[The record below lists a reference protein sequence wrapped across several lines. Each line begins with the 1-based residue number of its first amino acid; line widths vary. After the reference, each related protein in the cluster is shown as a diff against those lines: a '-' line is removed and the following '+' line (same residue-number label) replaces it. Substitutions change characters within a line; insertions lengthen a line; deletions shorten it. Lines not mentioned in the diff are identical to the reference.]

1 MCHVGFGQDQQ
12 PLVIPALHAHLGE
25 TLLLHGAKGGRL
37 AQACPGRQSGSA
49 AFTLLDGIVLARSAF
64 HHSVNYR
71 SVVLFG
77 RGKAVEGDE
86 EKLRA
91 LEAITE
97 HVAKGRWQKVR
108 RPNRKELAATA
119 VVAIEIETASA
130 KVRSGPPIDD
140 EEDYQLPIWA
150 GVLPLAWDLKALS
163 VTHGYRRR
171 SAFPTIS
178 PIMVAAAFPP
188 AVAEAATG
196 RSHAVGFSG
205 PAIQPHCNFGQRVI
219 SGTENGHDRPLGPA
233 CWRRRCL

>member
-1 MCHVGFGQDQQ
+1 MAEYPITSRSEVKRLAKRAVYDRDTVHQIIDEALMCHVGFGQDQQ
-12 PLVIPALHAHLGE
+12 PLVIPALHARLGE

-37 AQACPGRQSGSA
+37 LKHVQEGNPVCA

-150 GVLPLAWDLKALS
+150 GVLPLAL
-163 VTHGYRRR
+163 G
-171 SAFPTIS
+171 PES
-178 PIMVAAAFPP
+178 PISDPRLPPSLGVPDHIADYGRRGFP
-188 AVAEAATG
+188 AGG
-196 RSHAVGFSG
+196 R
-205 PAIQPHCNFGQRVI
+205 
-219 SGTENGHDRPLGPA
+219 
-233 CWRRRCL
+233 